1 MSGKRHPHR
10 KQQSLQPGHGVTEGR
25 EGVIYLKDLT
35 MLIARSL
42 QPLLVWSETTIEQS
56 VNVEGNWINGMQEI
70 STDFVTFLAV

>member
-1 MSGKRHPHR
+1 MSGKRHSHR
-10 KQQSLQPGHGVTEGR
+10 KQQSLQPGHGMTEGR

-35 MLIARSL
+35 MLITRSL

-56 VNVEGNWINGMQEI
+56 VNVEGNWVNGMQEI